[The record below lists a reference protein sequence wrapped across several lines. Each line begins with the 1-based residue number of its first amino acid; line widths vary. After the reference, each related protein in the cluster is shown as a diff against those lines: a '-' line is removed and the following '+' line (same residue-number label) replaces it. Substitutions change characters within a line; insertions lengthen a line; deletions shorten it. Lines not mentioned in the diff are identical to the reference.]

1 MAKEQSKQIIEE
13 ANFQDFFSKTS
24 RLVERALGQE
34 FKLSKDFFVE
44 DDAEEEAGEDEAK
57 GDRLTKK
64 FTFSQN
70 DHLNRAVTSIDWS
83 PNHPE
88 LLLASY
94 SKCNEWAMDE
104 ADGLIHLYSLSLQGR
119 PEMVLTC

>member
-44 DDAEEEAGEDEAK
+44 DDAEEEAGDDEAK

-64 FTFSQN
+64 FTFS
-70 DHLNRAVTSIDWS
+70 
-83 PNHPE
+83 
-88 LLLASY
+88 
-94 SKCNEWAMDE
+94 
-104 ADGLIHLYSLSLQGR
+104 
-119 PEMVLTC
+119 